1 MFKFAPRTANV
12 LDHYRELIEEILS
25 DLGIDPADNLE
36 EDFTGVERQL
46 KVWRTQGVTDVRAH
60 LAARPELLIELF
72 SEETESYFMV
82 DCPMLKLPPTGLEG
96 FYRRLLELNDRLV
109 EASLVIRGDEV
120 HLVGIRP
127 LKGMDSHEAA
137 GMLDRI
143 SAWADSL
150 DNPLSEEFKAPLWEP
165 TIES

>member
-1 MFKFAPRTANV
+1 MFNFAPRNPPM

-36 EDFTGVERQL
+36 EDSENRCSWCVKRGSATVF
-46 KVWRTQGVTDVRAH
+46 
-60 LAARPELLIELF
+60 IELF

-82 DCPMLKLPPTGLEG
+82 DCPMLKLPSSGLEG
-96 FYRRLLELNDRLV
+96 FFRRLLELNDRLV

-127 LKGMDSHEAA
+127 LKGMDGQEAA

-150 DNPLSEEFKAPLWEP
+150 DNPLSDEFKAPLWEP
-165 TIES
+165 TVES

>member
-1 MFKFAPRTANV
+1 MFNFAPRTANV
-12 LDHYRELIEEILS
+12 LEHYRELIEEILS

-36 EDFTGVERQL
+36 EDSDSRCSWCVKRGSATVF
-46 KVWRTQGVTDVRAH
+46 
-60 LAARPELLIELF
+60 IELF

-82 DCPMLKLPPTGLEG
+82 DCPMLKLPPSNLEG

-165 TIES
+165 TVER